1 MTIHRTPSAPS
12 SQLPPERRGPA
23 VGRVCRRCGNVY
35 SRFAPSHSGKP
46 VQGKDHVDSPCSYE
60 GQSFDARGDWWEPAV
75 KVLDAP
81 ATEP

>member
-23 VGRVCRRCGNVY
+23 VGRACLRCGNVY

-46 VQGKDHVDSPCSYE
+46 VQGKDHVDSPCSHE
-60 GQSFDARGDWWEPAV
+60 GQRFETQGTWWEPAV
-75 KVLDAP
+75 EVLASP
-81 ATEP
+81 EEVP